1 MTKQIDELFSP
12 ERLRKNWE
20 QVQSKEP
27 DAKPEQK
34 NENTPMSAFDA
45 LTASLQE
52 SFHQDN
58 LAVLNMLMDSL
69 YPIWKDLFAGNA
81 GENDAETDAAASI
94 LTAHELLNRI
104 EDLAFAFSLNKN
116 AEHFRGSQ

>member
-1 MTKQIDELFSP
+1 MTKQIDELFSL

-20 QVQSKEP
+20 QVQRKEP

-34 NENTPMSAFDA
+34 NKNAPMSAFDVLA
-45 LTASLQE
+45 ASLQE
-52 SFHQDN
+52 SFHRDN

-69 YPIWKDLFAGNA
+69 YPVWEALFAGNA
-81 GENDAETDAAASI
+81 GENDPETDATASI

-104 EDLAFAFSLNKN
+104 EDLAFAFSLHKN
-116 AEHFRGSQ
+116 AEHS

>member
-12 ERLRKNWE
+12 ERLRRNWE

-34 NENTPMSAFDA
+34 NINASMSAFDA
-45 LTASLQE
+45 LAASLQE

-58 LAVLNMLMDSL
+58 LAVLNMLMDNLCPVWES
-69 YPIWKDLFAGNA
+69 LFAGNA
-81 GENDAETDAAASI
+81 GENDPETDAAASI

-116 AEHFRGSQ
+116 AEHS

>member
-20 QVQSKEP
+20 QVESKEP

-34 NENTPMSAFDA
+34 NKNAPMSAFDA
-45 LTASLQE
+45 LAASLQE
-52 SFHQDN
+52 RFQKDK

-69 YPIWKDLFAGNA
+69 YPVWEALFAGNA
-81 GENDAETDAAASI
+81 AEIDPETDAAESI

-104 EDLAFAFSLNKN
+104 EDLAFAFSLNNN
-116 AEHFRGSQ
+116 AEHS